1 MLPMIVPSASL
12 HRLGRSLEAAPKV
25 KKDEP
30 QLCDDWRSAELT
42 PSCCRCNPKRRSRL
56 GFGSARPFRE
66 SCRDRVV
73 AVLMGT
79 RSANRAQPR
88 IYRQGSDERHATRV
102 RQERQRFVTT
112 LRLQSPDRRK
122 VEPKWSTQG
131 LSLSLESLHDVCEG
145 ETVILSAVCCRFHNL
160 QTRRPDVCCVNYDLY
175 VGFQLTNVPVYA
187 GDS

>member
-30 QLCDDWRSAELT
+30 QLCGDWRSAELT

-66 SCRDRVV
+66 SYSDRVV

-79 RSANRAQPR
+79 RSVAAGQRRA
-88 IYRQGSDERHATRV
+88 YRESSDERHATRV
-102 RQERQRFVTT
+102 RQERQRFVTA
-112 LRLQSPDRRK
+112 LRLQSSERHR
-122 VEPKWSTQG
+122 VEPKRSTQG

-145 ETVILSAVCCRFHNL
+145 ETVTLSAVCCRFHNL

-175 VGFQLTNVPVYA
+175 IGF
-187 GDS
+187 